1 MKMINNQYQYSV
13 IEKQKNSKK
22 FKIKYDYF
30 LKKINDT
37 LSALVTEKDSPE
49 NTIYRAMNY
58 SLMAGGKRLR
68 PVLLLA
74 VSEMLGINLD
84 QVMPY
89 ACALE
94 MIHTYSLIHDDLP
107 AMDNDDYRRGI
118 LTNHKVFGDAT
129 AILAGDALLN
139 YAFEYMLE
147 CVIDKSRK
155 RSYSLEAGVKAISYI
170 AKAAGVNGMI
180 GGQIVDIESEGKEIT
195 CEQLEYIH
203 KHKTGALI
211 KASVM
216 VPAILALLDEEKKKV
231 LEKYSSNIGLAFQ
244 VKDDILDAEGDF
256 KLLGKSTGKDA
267 RIGKST
273 FVSFYGIE
281 DSREIL
287 YKLIREAVDS
297 LQIFEEKA
305 FFLKELAIYI
315 AERKN

>member
-1 MKMINNQYQYSV
+1 MISIEYNNLGEVKST
-13 IEKQKNSKK
+13 EM
-22 FKIKYDYF
+22 FKVKYDYL
-30 LKKINDT
+30 LKKINDA
-37 LSALVTEKDSPE
+37 LSTIITEKDSPE
-49 NTIYRAMNY
+49 NIIYKAMNY

-74 VSEMLGINLD
+74 VSEMLDIDLEE
-84 QVMPY
+84 VMPY

-107 AMDNDDYRRGI
+107 AMDNDDYRRGV
-118 LTNHKVFGDAT
+118 LTNHKVFGEAT

-139 YAFEYMLE
+139 YAFEHMLD
-147 CVIDKSRK
+147 CLMDKSRNK
-155 RSYSLEAGVKAISYI
+155 SYSLEDGVKAVSYI

-180 GGQIVDIESEGKEIT
+180 GGQVVDIESEGKEIT
-195 CEQLEYIH
+195 LEQLEYIH

-216 VPAILALLDEEKKKV
+216 VPAILFSLDEDKKNA
-231 LEKYSSNIGLAFQ
+231 LERYSSSIGLAFQ

-267 RIGKST
+267 SSGKST
-273 FVSFYGIE
+273 FVSMYGLE
-281 DSREIL
+281 NSREIL
-287 YKLIREAVDS
+287 NKLIKDAVES
-297 LQIFEEKA
+297 LQIFGEKA
-305 FFLKELAIYI
+305 FFLKNLAAYI